1 MTEATNEV
9 HVRVSQPGAWSSG
22 GGRVVG
28 CSGAGTRDKEA
39 TGWQDRFASF
49 SRAYGR
55 LREVVERDIA
65 TLNPLELEGTIHRFE
80 FTFELG
86 WKLLKDRLEHDGI
99 PLPSTTPRAV
109 VRAAYQAQL
118 VEDGETWMDMLGD
131 RNKTAHMYDADLVE
145 DVVTAIHSRYLPAFA
160 QLHAKTREQM
170 RS

>member
-1 MTEATNEV
+1 M
-9 HVRVSQPGAWSSG
+9 
-22 GGRVVG
+22 GRRTQDASTG
-28 CSGAGTRDKEA
+28 SEETR
-39 TGWQDRFASF
+39 WRYRFASF
-49 SRAYGR
+49 SRAYGL
-55 LREVVERDIA
+55 LREALEGG
-65 TLNPLELEGTIHRFE
+65 TNELSPLELAGVIQHFE